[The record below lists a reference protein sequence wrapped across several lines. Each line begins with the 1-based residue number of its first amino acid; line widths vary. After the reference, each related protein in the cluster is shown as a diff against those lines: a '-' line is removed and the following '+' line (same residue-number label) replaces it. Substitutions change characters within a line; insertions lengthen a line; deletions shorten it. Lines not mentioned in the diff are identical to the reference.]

1 MFLDKIFKKSFD
13 YSILYTT
20 GDWNVRNIVQ
30 GLSFETKIDIRR
42 NDEIIATCQIIPTAK
57 SVKEKNNYFL
67 SNVDS
72 IKLEAEMFIRNYIK
86 TYMPFSLEDY
96 IGILNMELLTDDNI
110 TRFSLE
116 KVAYKIKA
124 VEIQFDKNKNKKK
137 EVIDDLKKD
146 WTKQEK
152 AWK

>member
-20 GDWNVRNIVQ
+20 GDWNVRNIIQ
-30 GLSFETKIDIRR
+30 GLSYETKVDIRR
-42 NDEIIATCQIIPTAK
+42 NDEVIATCQIIPTAK

-67 SNVDS
+67 SNADS